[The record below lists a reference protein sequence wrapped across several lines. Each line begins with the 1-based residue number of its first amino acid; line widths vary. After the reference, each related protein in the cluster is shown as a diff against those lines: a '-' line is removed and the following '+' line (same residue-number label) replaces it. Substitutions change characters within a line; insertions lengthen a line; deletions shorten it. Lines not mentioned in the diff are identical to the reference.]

1 MIELILDGKAA
12 ALKDDV
18 KIKLTSC
25 NPYYSSA
32 STYTYEV
39 ELPLALPANREIFG
53 DIDRLDTQKQSRKL
67 DAQLRSGGHD
77 LVTGKATIT
86 SVTED
91 AVKVQLL
98 GYASAYGYDGEMSE
112 TYIDELEMGDWYGQL
127 IGGYPYHQPEY
138 GSAWSIALHWRVY
151 ALQQGMAYDQWR
163 AAMFAN
169 DYCVFYPVHNSTADT
184 VCNEY
189 VYREATEGGRDFRIE
204 YPYSPPGGE
213 SLEPTGVPQVKVSPQ
228 PFLWFM
234 CRLIAGAMGY
244 SLADNDNYLYTN
256 TLYRR
261 IFIANANIHIRCN
274 KCLSHWTVKEW
285 WSNVEAMFGVV
296 MVIDDAT
303 KSMKLVSR
311 SEKYDIPTGDKTYI
325 SDVVDEYTVELDNE
339 NDKETTSGN
348 VGYADFDATAW
359 TLLPD
364 ELRSSAQVEQ
374 VTYTSL
380 DFLAEAVQM
389 DAIVPDT
396 SKVYECRNGRRY
408 VWTSD
413 VMQTGHPGWRETDQ
427 YRPRIVRDTDKID
440 VELKFVPA
448 KLVVRTMRCCLK
460 KYENNRLKDELIG
473 EIPMVMLERPDMDN
487 FSWYEPDSSVKP
499 VALDVAKQLTAI
511 DTGESTKEE
520 GKPEDLMYLAI
531 APDCTDEN
539 AEVSPYKFSWWNAQ
553 THETVDGE
561 MLYFRPW
568 LYAES
573 WWDSVTDIRG
583 ENKDRMALML
593 NAVGGVDT
601 VAGEAAEDAPVIDAT
616 AKYCIRFLSDTVP
629 DPTSLFII
637 HNRPYVCE
645 KLEVEVDIKG
655 PKKLITGYFYR
666 FGS

>member
-67 DAQLRSGGHD
+67 DALLRSGGHD

-261 IFIANANIHIRCN
+261 TLHSQCQ
-274 KCLSHWTVKEW
+274 H
-285 WSNVEAMFGVV
+285 
-296 MVIDDAT
+296 
-303 KSMKLVSR
+303 
-311 SEKYDIPTGDKTYI
+311 TYP
-325 SDVVDEYTVELDNE
+325 LQQMP
-339 NDKETTSGN
+339 
-348 VGYADFDATAW
+348 F
-359 TLLPD
+359 
-364 ELRSSAQVEQ
+364 
-374 VTYTSL
+374 SL
-380 DFLAEAVQM
+380 DCQRV
-389 DAIVPDT
+389 
-396 SKVYECRNGRRY
+396 
-408 VWTSD
+408 
-413 VMQTGHPGWRETDQ
+413 
-427 YRPRIVRDTDKID
+427 
-440 VELKFVPA
+440 VE
-448 KLVVRTMRCCLK
+448 
-460 KYENNRLKDELIG
+460 
-473 EIPMVMLERPDMDN
+473 
-487 FSWYEPDSSVKP
+487 
-499 VALDVAKQLTAI
+499 
-511 DTGESTKEE
+511 
-520 GKPEDLMYLAI
+520 
-531 APDCTDEN
+531 
-539 AEVSPYKFSWWNAQ
+539 
-553 THETVDGE
+553 
-561 MLYFRPW
+561 
-568 LYAES
+568 
-573 WWDSVTDIRG
+573 
-583 ENKDRMALML
+583 
-593 NAVGGVDT
+593 
-601 VAGEAAEDAPVIDAT
+601 
-616 AKYCIRFLSDTVP
+616 
-629 DPTSLFII
+629 
-637 HNRPYVCE
+637 
-645 KLEVEVDIKG
+645 
-655 PKKLITGYFYR
+655 
-666 FGS
+666 